1 MWEKSQSATCKK
13 KGSLIDKS
21 AITKICIDDFA
32 TRKRFLYGTVTAK
45 ALGSEDINSY
55 LNGIIRDIEA
65 VKNAIRYDYNNGLA
79 EGSINKIKL
88 YKRIMYGRCSFEV
101 LRHKTLMLEQRKYIN

>member
-1 MWEKSQSATCKK
+1 MLAVVYHIVRSFKEVV
-13 KGSLIDKS
+13 
-21 AITKICIDDFA
+21 FA
-32 TRKRFLYGTVTAK
+32 KRVEDLDEWMETAK
-45 ALGSEDINSY
+45 ALGSEEINSY
-55 LNGIIRDIEA
+55 LNGITRDIEA

-101 LRHKTLMLEQRKYIN
+101 LRIKTLMLEQRKCLN